1 MKRTIL
7 ISLTLILAAAVL
19 VPAAPL
25 SALESEITVAVQPRA
40 EVTGE
45 RIRLGDIAL
54 ISGPDCAL
62 KNDLA
67 ELFITN
73 APAPGHRTHVRDAY
87 VEHRLRAS
95 GLPLDMIETR
105 YQERTEVSR
114 ASQTVD
120 ELWIRDVV
128 REYLDGEE
136 PYRGRDWQLIKLDTG
151 SVPELPMGEIDYR
164 IEPFHSSNP
173 TRVNLTIYL
182 LVDGK
187 HEGRIRVHGKAD
199 LSVKAV
205 VADRRMERGE
215 IVAAGDLA
223 GEVVSKSDLVMPDV
237 IDRGDMVTIV
247 AQKGPILVTAP
258 GEAKRSG
265 AVGEN
270 IAVMNMKSK
279 KIITAE
285 VLDPNTVRVHF

>member
-1 MKRTIL
+1 
-7 ISLTLILAAAVL
+7 
-19 VPAAPL
+19 
-25 SALESEITVAVQPRA
+25 
-40 EVTGE
+40 
-45 RIRLGDIAL
+45 
-54 ISGPDCAL
+54 
-62 KNDLA
+62 
-67 ELFITN
+67 
-73 APAPGHRTHVRDAY
+73 

-215 IVAAGDLA
+215 IVAAGDLVMSEVSLGQVPHGALTELAGVQGMALKTRLQA